1 MVGSFEFFRK
11 YQRSLLVFVAILAM
25 LAFFVLPPFLQ
36 MGDSA
41 ASQDPLAVTWNGG
54 ELREGG
60 LERTVAMRSLVNR
73 FLMESAAAGGRDP
86 SRMPLLPE
94 GEEQTVQ
101 TTLLAQDAKANGI
114 VVSDQ
119 SINDFLGQW
128 TGNLVRQEQ
137 FDEILSRLRLG
148 PFPLT
153 QRDLFEA
160 LRTELA
166 ARTMLMLHQSALSAD
181 PPGWQW
187 DYFRRLEQR
196 ATVEVTPVVVENFAG
211 DVPAP
216 SESALRAFYEKYK
229 NDLPEAR
236 SADPGFREPHRV
248 QYEYLVAKQGLFE
261 EDAAKEVTDEQV
273 AEYYEKNKT
282 SMFRAKP
289 ASAEA
294 KPVTP
299 EVKATES
306 DAKPEAKP
314 EAKSAAPESKPAAT
328 DAKPAATDAK
338 PAATDAK
345 PAETPAKPADPAA
358 APKPADVK
366 PEAAPAAPSPSP
378 PKGAAIDG
386 SPFRAVSFKQ
396 PAEKPAE
403 AAAKPAAEAPKAE
416 APKADAPKADAPKS
430 DTPADTA
437 KKEAAPA
444 APAPAA
450 DKPAADKP
458 AADEKKTEDAAQFE
472 PLDAVKDDIR
482 KRLARERADARIDA
496 IFTAVGGDLGRYAED
511 YALWQARKPAGV
523 EAPRPPD
530 LAKIAEKQGLESGR
544 SDLVAPDAAFAAG
557 GIGGSFEFVQDPSS
571 RFGIRQQRWLDQMF
585 GAGSMSLRPI
595 RSRDVEGNR
604 YLSWRTEDQPE
615 FTPSFET
622 ARSGVERAWRIVEG
636 RSLAKKRAEAL
647 AQQAGSGGD
656 ETKAV
661 QVGPFSWLSQGMGGA
676 GALVLSQPE
685 GISMPGD
692 EFMRAVF
699 SLEPGKAA
707 VAFNEP
713 RTVCYVIRLV
723 SQEPP
728 TAELQEKFIAGRNDR
743 QKIGMVAQREAS
755 TTFREL
761 IEAMEKRYR
770 LDWKRQP
777 R

>member
-1 MVGSFEFFRK
+1 MVGSFEIFRK
-11 YQRSLLVFVAILAM
+11 YQRSLLVCVAILAM

-36 MGDSA
+36 MGGSA
-41 ASQDPLAVTWNGG
+41 ASQDPVAVTWNGG

-60 LERTVAMRSLVNR
+60 LERTAALRSLVNR
-73 FLMESAAAGGRDP
+73 FLMEAATAGGRDP

-101 TTLLAQDAKANGI
+101 TTLLAQDAKANGV

-119 SINDFLGQW
+119 TINEFLGQW

-137 FDEILSRLRLG
+137 LDEILSRLRLG

-153 QRDLFEA
+153 QRDLFET

-196 ATVEVTPVVVENFAG
+196 ATVEAVPVVVETFAG

-216 SESALRAFYEKYK
+216 SESVLRAFYEKYK
-229 NDLPEAR
+229 NDLPQAR

-248 QYEYLVAKQGLFE
+248 QYEYLVAKRGLFE
-261 EDAAKEVTDEQV
+261 DEVAKEVTDEQI

-289 ASAEA
+289 AAAEA
-294 KPVTP
+294 KPVAP
-299 EVKATES
+299 EVKATEPEVKPTGTE
-306 DAKPEAKP
+306 AKPAAAEAKP
-314 EAKSAAPESKPAAT
+314 EATE
-328 DAKPAATDAK
+328 AKPT
-338 PAATDAK
+338 
-345 PAETPAKPADPAA
+345 ETPAKPADPAA
-358 APKPADVK
+358 APKPADGK
-366 PEAAPAAPSPSP
+366 PEAAPAAP
-378 PKGAAIDG
+378 KGAAIGG

-403 AAAKPAAEAPKAE
+403 AATKPA
-416 APKADAPKADAPKS
+416 ADAPKADVPKADVPKS
-430 DTPADTA
+430 DAPAESA
-437 KKEAAPA
+437 KTEATSAAPA
-444 APAPAA
+444 TT
-450 DKPAADKP
+450 AADKP

-482 KRLARERADARIDA
+482 KRLARERAEARIDA
-496 IFTAVGGDLGRYAED
+496 IFTAVAGDVGRYAED

-530 LAKIAEKQGLESGR
+530 LAKVAEKQGLVSGR
-544 SDLVAPDAAFAAG
+544 SDLIPPDAAFAAG

-585 GAGSMSLRPI
+585 GTGSMSLRPI

-636 RSLAKKRAEAL
+636 RSLAKKRAESL
-647 AQQAGSGGD
+647 AQQASFGGD

-661 QVGPFSWLSQGMGGA
+661 KVGPFSWLEQGMGGG

-699 SLEPGKAA
+699 SLEPGKTA

-728 TAELQEKFIAGRNDR
+728 AAELQEKFIAGRNDR

-755 TTFREL
+755 NTFREL
-761 IEAMEKRYR
+761 IEGMQKRYR

>member
-1 MVGSFEFFRK
+1 MVGSFEIFRK
-11 YQRSLLVFVAILAM
+11 YQRSLLVCVAILAM

-36 MGDSA
+36 MGGSA
-41 ASQDPLAVTWNGG
+41 TSQDPVAVTWNGG

-60 LERTVAMRSLVNR
+60 LERTVALRSLVNR
-73 FLMESAAAGGRDP
+73 FLMEAAAAGGRDP

-101 TTLLAQDAKANGI
+101 TTLLSQDAKANGI

-119 SINDFLGQW
+119 TINEFLGQW

-137 FDEILSRLRLG
+137 LDEILSRLRLG

-153 QRDLFEA
+153 QRDLFET

-166 ARTMLMLHQSALSAD
+166 ARTMLMLHQSALSAE

-196 ATVEVTPVVVENFAG
+196 ATVEAVPVVVETFAG

-216 SESALRAFYEKYK
+216 SESVLRAFYDKYK
-229 NDLPEAR
+229 NDLPQAR

-248 QYEYLVAKQGLFE
+248 QYEYLVAKRGLFE
-261 EDAAKEVTDEQV
+261 DEVAKEVTDEQI

-289 ASAEA
+289 ASTEA
-294 KPVTP
+294 KPVAP
-299 EVKATES
+299 EVKATEPE
-306 DAKPEAKP
+306 AKPAATEAKP
-314 EAKSAAPESKPAAT
+314 EAT
-328 DAKPAATDAK
+328 DS
-338 PAATDAK
+338 K
-345 PAETPAKPADPAA
+345 PAETPAKPVDPAA
-358 APKPADVK
+358 APKPADAKPADAKPADAK
-366 PEAAPAAPSPSP
+366 PEAAPPA
-378 PKGAAIDG
+378 PKGAAIG
-386 SPFRAVSFKQ
+386 SNPFQTVSFKQ

-403 AAAKPAAEAPKAE
+403 AATEKPVADAPKVD
-416 APKADAPKADAPKS
+416 APKADAPKADAA
-430 DTPADTA
+430 ADTA
-437 KKEAAPA
+437 KKETASADAAPA
-444 APAPAA
+444 TE
-450 DKPAADKP
+450 KP

-496 IFTAVGGDLGRYAED
+496 IFTAVAGDVGRYAED

-530 LAKIAEKQGLESGR
+530 LAKVAEKQGLVSGR

-585 GAGSMSLRPI
+585 EAGLMSLRPI

-636 RSLAKKRAEAL
+636 RSLAKKRADSL
-647 AQQAGSGGD
+647 AQQASFGGD

-661 QVGPFSWLSQGMGGA
+661 KVGPFSWLEQGMSGG
-676 GALVLSQPE
+676 GTPVLSQPE

-699 SLEPGKAA
+699 SLEPGKTA

-728 TAELQEKFIAGRNDR
+728 AAELQEKFLAGRNDR

-755 TTFREL
+755 NTFREL
-761 IEAMEKRYR
+761 IEGMQKRYR

>member
-1 MVGSFEFFRK
+1 MVGSFEIFRK
-11 YQRSLLVFVAILAM
+11 YQRSLLVCVAILAM

-36 MGDSA
+36 MGGPSGG
-41 ASQDPLAVTWNGG
+41 QDPVAVTWNGG
-54 ELREGG
+54 ELSEGG

-101 TTLLAQDAKANGI
+101 TALLAQDAKTNGI

-137 FDEILSRLRLG
+137 FDEILSKLRLG

-153 QRDLFEA
+153 QQDLFEA

-196 ATVEVTPVVVENFAG
+196 ATVEAVPVVVETFAG

-216 SESALRAFYEKYK
+216 SESALRAFYDKYK

-248 QYEYLVAKQGLFE
+248 QYEYLVAKRGLFE
-261 EDAAKEVTDEQV
+261 EEAAKEVTDEQV

-289 ASAEA
+289 A
-294 KPVTP
+294 
-299 EVKATES
+299 
-306 DAKPEAKP
+306 
-314 EAKSAAPESKPAAT
+314 APESKPAAT
-328 DAKPAATDAK
+328 EAKPADAEAKPAATDAK
-338 PAATDAK
+338 PVETPSK
-345 PAETPAKPADPAA
+345 PAEA
-358 APKPADVK
+358 K
-366 PEAAPAAPSPSP
+366 PEAAPPA
-378 PKGAAIDG
+378 PKGAAVG
-386 SPFRAVSFKQ
+386 TNPFSTVSFKQ
-396 PAEKPAE
+396 PAAKPAE
-403 AAAKPAAEAPKAE
+403 APSAKPAP
-416 APKADAPKADAPKS
+416 DAPKADTPAESPKKESAPAASTDAGKAS
-430 DTPADTA
+430 DTPAA
-437 KKEAAPA
+437 QPA
-444 APAPAA
+444 
-450 DKPAADKP
+450 
-458 AADEKKTEDAAQFE
+458 EKTDDAAQFE

-496 IFTAVGGDLGRYAED
+496 IFTAVAGDIGRYAED

-530 LAKIAEKQGLESGR
+530 LAKIAEKQGLQSGR
-544 SDLVAPDAAFAAG
+544 SELVAPDEAFAAG

-585 GAGSMSLRPI
+585 GAGAMSLRPI

-615 FTPSFET
+615 FTPTFET
-622 ARSGVERAWRIVEG
+622 ARPGVERAWRIVEG
-636 RSLAKKRAEAL
+636 RGLARKRAEEL
-647 AQQAGSGGD
+647 ARQADAKQQPLEATLQQAGSNGT
-656 ETKAV
+656 EMKAM
-661 QVGPFSWLSQGMGGA
+661 QVGPFSWLTQGLAGGVAGGGA
-676 GALVLSQPE
+676 PVLSQPE
-685 GISMPGD
+685 GVSMPGD

-699 SLEPGKAA
+699 SLEPDRTA

-728 TAELQEKFIAGRNDR
+728 TTELREKFVAGRDDR

-755 TTFREL
+755 NTFREL
-761 IEAMEKRYR
+761 IEGMEKRYR

>member
-1 MVGSFEFFRK
+1 MVGSFEIFRK

-36 MGDSA
+36 MGGSA
-41 ASQDPLAVTWNGG
+41 ASQDPVAVTWNGG

-101 TTLLAQDAKANGI
+101 TALLAQDAKANGI

-137 FDEILSRLRLG
+137 FDEILSKLRLG

-166 ARTMLMLHQSALSAD
+166 ARTMLMLHQSAFNAD

-187 DYFRRLEQR
+187 DYFRRLEQQS
-196 ATVEVTPVVVENFAG
+196 TVEVVPVVVENFAG

-216 SESALRAFYEKYK
+216 SESALRAFYEQYK
-229 NDLPEAR
+229 NDLPQAR

-248 QYEYLVAKQGLFE
+248 QYEYLVAKRGLFE
-261 EDAAKEVTDEQV
+261 EEAAKEVTDEQV
-273 AEYYEKNKT
+273 ADYYEKNKT

-294 KPVTP
+294 KPVAP
-299 EVKATES
+299 EAKATE
-306 DAKPEAKP
+306 PEA
-314 EAKSAAPESKPAAT
+314 
-328 DAKPAATDAK
+328 
-338 PAATDAK
+338 
-345 PAETPAKPADPAA
+345 
-358 APKPADVK
+358 KPADVK
-366 PEAAPAAPSPSP
+366 PEAAPAAPSPST
-378 PKGAAIDG
+378 PKGAAIGG

-403 AAAKPAAEAPKAE
+403 SAAKPA
-416 APKADAPKADAPKS
+416 ADAPKADAPKS
-430 DTPADTA
+430 DTPAESPTA
-437 KKEAAPA
+437 QAAPA
-444 APAPAA
+444 APATAA
-450 DKPAADKP
+450 EKPAAEEKK
-458 AADEKKTEDAAQFE
+458 DEKKTEEAAQFE

-496 IFTAVGGDLGRYAED
+496 IFTAVAGDLGRYAED

-544 SDLVAPDAAFAAG
+544 SDLIAPDAAFAAG

-636 RSLAKKRAEAL
+636 RGLAKKRAEAL

-656 ETKAV
+656 EAKAV
-661 QVGPFSWLSQGMGGA
+661 QVGPFSWLTQGMGGG

-699 SLEPGKAA
+699 SLEPGKTA

-728 TAELQEKFIAGRNDR
+728 AAELQEKFLAGRNDR

-761 IEAMEKRYR
+761 IEGMEKRYR

>member
-1 MVGSFEFFRK
+1 MVGSFEIFRK

-36 MGDSA
+36 MGSSA
-41 ASQDPLAVTWNGG
+41 VSQDPVAVTWNGG

-101 TTLLAQDAKANGI
+101 TALLAQDARANG
-114 VVSDQ
+114 VVISNQ
-119 SINDFLGQW
+119 SINEFLGQW

-137 FDEILSRLRLG
+137 FDEILARLRLG

-153 QRDLFEA
+153 QRDLFEV

-166 ARTMLMLHQSALSAD
+166 ARTMLMIHQTGFNAD

-196 ATVEVTPVVVENFAG
+196 ATVEIVPVVVEAFAG
-211 DVPAP
+211 EVPTPA
-216 SESALRAFYEKYK
+216 ESALRAFYDRYK

-248 QYEYLVAKQGLFE
+248 QYEYLVAKRGLFE
-261 EDAAKEVTDEQV
+261 EESAKEVTESEISD
-273 AEYYEKNKT
+273 YYEKNKT

-289 ASAEA
+289 AAPDTKPAVPETKPAGAEA
-294 KPVTP
+294 KPAG
-299 EVKATES
+299 E
-306 DAKPEAKP
+306 EAKP
-314 EAKSAAPESKPAAT
+314 ASEEAKPAGG
-328 DAKPAATDAK
+328 DAKPAG
-338 PAATDAK
+338 
-345 PAETPAKPADPAA
+345 ETPAKPVDPAA
-358 APKPADVK
+358 APRPADAKPETAPPTPKSSAVGKPPFSTVSFRQPADKPA
-366 PEAAPAAPSPSP
+366 EQAAPPAADAT
-378 PKGAAIDG
+378 KTAATVD
-386 SPFRAVSFKQ
+386 AAKE
-396 PAEKPAE
+396 AEKPAVE
-403 AAAKPAAEAPKAE
+403 LEKSGTEK
-416 APKADAPKADAPKS
+416 KAD
-430 DTPADTA
+430 
-437 KKEAAPA
+437 
-444 APAPAA
+444 
-450 DKPAADKP
+450 
-458 AADEKKTEDAAQFE
+458 DAAQFE
-472 PLDAVKDDIR
+472 PLDTVKDDIR
-482 KRLARERADARIDA
+482 KRLARERADARIDSV
-496 IFTAVGGDLGRYAED
+496 FTAVAGDLGRYAED
-511 YALWQARKPAGV
+511 YALWQARKPTGV
-523 EAPRPPD
+523 DAPRPPD
-530 LAKIAEKQGLESGR
+530 VAKIAEKQGLESGR

-622 ARSGVERAWRIVEG
+622 ARPGVERAWRIVEG
-636 RSLAKKRAEAL
+636 RGLARKRAEAL
-647 AQQAGSGGD
+647 ASQADAKQQSLEATLQQANSGGTD
-656 ETKAV
+656 MKAT
-661 QVGPFSWLSQGMGGA
+661 QVGPFSWLTQGPAGGGA
-676 GALVLSQPE
+676 PAISQPE

-699 SLEPGKAA
+699 SLEPGRTA

-713 RTVCYVIRLV
+713 RTVCYVIRLA

-728 TAELQEKFIAGRNDR
+728 TAELQEKFLAGRNDR

-755 TTFREL
+755 TAFRQM
-761 IEAMEKRYR
+761 IEGMEKRYG

>member
-1 MVGSFEFFRK
+1 MVGSFEIFRK

-36 MGDSA
+36 MGGSA
-41 ASQDPLAVTWNGG
+41 ASQDPVAVTWNGG

-101 TTLLAQDAKANGI
+101 TALLAQDAKANGI

-137 FDEILSRLRLG
+137 FDEILSKLRLG

-166 ARTMLMLHQSALSAD
+166 ARTMLMLHQSAFNAD

-187 DYFRRLEQR
+187 DYFRRLEQQS
-196 ATVEVTPVVVENFAG
+196 TVEVVPVVVENFAG

-248 QYEYLVAKQGLFE
+248 QYEYLVAKRGLFE
-261 EDAAKEVTDEQV
+261 EEAAKEVTDEQV

-294 KPVTP
+294 KPVAP
-299 EVKATES
+299 EAKATETET
-306 DAKPEAKP
+306 KP
-314 EAKSAAPESKPAAT
+314 
-328 DAKPAATDAK
+328 DAKPAATEAK
-338 PAATDAK
+338 PAAADAK
-345 PAETPAKPADPAA
+345 PAETPATPADPAA
-358 APKPADVK
+358 APKPADAK
-366 PEAAPAAPSPSP
+366 PEAAPAAP
-378 PKGAAIDG
+378 KGAAISG
-386 SPFRAVSFKQ
+386 GAFRTVSFKQ

-403 AAAKPAAEAPKAE
+403 
-416 APKADAPKADAPKS
+416 
-430 DTPADTA
+430 
-437 KKEAAPA
+437 EAA
-444 APAPAA
+444 
-450 DKPAADKP
+450 KP
-458 AADEKKTEDAAQFE
+458 AADEKKDEKKTEEAAQFE

-496 IFTAVGGDLGRYAED
+496 IFTAVAGDLGRYAED

-544 SDLVAPDAAFAAG
+544 SDLIAPDAAFAAG

-656 ETKAV
+656 ETKPV
-661 QVGPFSWLSQGMGGA
+661 QVGPFSWLTQGMGGG

-699 SLEPGKAA
+699 SLEPGKTA

-728 TAELQEKFIAGRNDR
+728 AAELQEKFLAGRNDR

-755 TTFREL
+755 NTFREL
-761 IEAMEKRYR
+761 IEGMEKRYR

>member
-1 MVGSFEFFRK
+1 MVGSFEIFRK

-36 MGDSA
+36 MGGSA
-41 ASQDPLAVTWNGG
+41 ASQDPVAVTWNGG

-60 LERTVAMRSLVNR
+60 LERTVALRSLVNR

-101 TTLLAQDAKANGI
+101 TALLAQDAKANGI
-114 VVSDQ
+114 VVSDH

-187 DYFRRLEQR
+187 DYFRRLEQQ
-196 ATVEVTPVVVENFAG
+196 ATVELTPVVVENFAG

-229 NDLPEAR
+229 NDLPQAR

-248 QYEYLVAKQGLFE
+248 QYEYLVAKRGLFE
-261 EDAAKEVTDEQV
+261 EEAAKEVTDEQV

-294 KPVTP
+294 KPVAP
-299 EVKATES
+299 EAKATE
-306 DAKPEAKP
+306 PE
-314 EAKSAAPESKPAAT
+314 
-328 DAKPAATDAK
+328 AKPAATEAKPAAPEAK

-358 APKPADVK
+358 APKPADAK
-366 PEAAPAAPSPSP
+366 PEAAPAA

-403 AAAKPAAEAPKAE
+403 AAAKPPADT
-416 APKADAPKADAPKS
+416 PKADSPKS

-444 APAPAA
+444 APAA
-450 DKPAADKP
+450 AADKP

-496 IFTAVGGDLGRYAED
+496 IFTAVAGDIGRYAED

-615 FTPSFET
+615 FTPSFDT

-661 QVGPFSWLSQGMGGA
+661 QVGPFSWLTQGMGGG

-699 SLEPGKAA
+699 SLEPGKTA

-728 TAELQEKFIAGRNDR
+728 AAELQEKFIAGRNDR

-761 IEAMEKRYR
+761 IEGMEKRYR